1 MIWLYSYRGE
11 KYKDIE
17 VWDLQIKNFMVDQSL
32 KELTEHRTTAL
43 PIACYQTT
51 INQNVHG
58 YIPLHWHDEVQFV
71 LIIKGEAIFQVNE
84 ERLEVREGDGLF
96 INSGCLH
103 MAEEKNQ
110 SGCIYI
116 CLNVSPHF
124 ILSQELYSTYV
135 SPYLQAT
142 NLPYLSIDAKE
153 PWGKN
158 IIDAILNMN
167 ESIQQKWP
175 YYELDL
181 TVQLTNMWKNL
192 LVNGFQLEY
201 DQTEVVKSQRMKQML
216 HWIHLHYA
224 DKMLLDDIAK
234 AGQLSRSECCRY
246 FKRMLRTTPLNYVM
260 DYRIRRS
267 VLLLQESD
275 STVTE
280 VAYQVGFN
288 STSYFIDKFRKSMNV
303 TPLAYKRNCA
313 ASKFIK
319 H

>member
-1 MIWLYSYRGE
+1 MR
-11 KYKDIE
+11 
-17 VWDLQIKNFMVDQSL
+17 NFKVDQSL

-58 YIPLHWHDEVQFV
+58 HIPLHWHDEVQFV
-71 LIIKGEAIFQVNE
+71 RIIKGEAIFQVNE
-84 ERLEVREGDGLF
+84 ERLEVREGEGLF

-103 MAEEKNQ
+103 MAEEKDQ
-110 SGCIYI
+110 SGCIYM

-124 ILSQELYSTYV
+124 LLSQELYSTYV

-142 NLPYLSIDAKE
+142 NLPYIFIDAKE
-153 PWGKN
+153 VWGKN
-158 IIDAILNMN
+158 IIDTMLNVN
-167 ESIQQKWP
+167 ESIQQKLP

-192 LVNGFQLEY
+192 LVNGFHLEY
-201 DQTEVVKSQRMKQML
+201 DQTEIVKSQRMKQML
-216 HWIHLHYA
+216 NWVHLHYA
-224 DKMLLDDIAK
+224 EKMLLDDIAR

-260 DYRIRRS
+260 DYRIQKS

>member
-1 MIWLYSYRGE
+1 MIYLYSYRGE

-17 VWDLQIKNFMVDQSL
+17 VGDLQIRNFKVDQSL

-58 YIPLHWHDEVQFV
+58 HIPLHWHDEVQFV
-71 LIIKGEAIFQVNE
+71 RIIKGEAIFQVNE
-84 ERLEVREGDGLF
+84 ERLEVREGEGLF

-103 MAEEKNQ
+103 MAEEKDQ
-110 SGCIYI
+110 SGCIYM

-124 ILSQELYSTYV
+124 LLSQELYSTYV

-142 NLPYLSIDAKE
+142 NLPYIFIDAKE
-153 PWGKN
+153 VWGKN
-158 IIDAILNMN
+158 IIDTMLNVN
-167 ESIQQKWP
+167 ESIQQKLP

-192 LVNGFQLEY
+192 LVNGFHLEY
-201 DQTEVVKSQRMKQML
+201 DQTEIVKSQRMKQML
-216 HWIHLHYA
+216 NWVHLHYA
-224 DKMLLDDIAK
+224 EKMLLDDIAR

-260 DYRIRRS
+260 DYRIQKS

>member
-1 MIWLYSYRGE
+1 VG
-11 KYKDIE
+11 
-17 VWDLQIKNFMVDQSL
+17 DLQIRNFKVDQSL

-58 YIPLHWHDEVQFV
+58 HIPLHWHDEVQFV
-71 LIIKGEAIFQVNE
+71 RIIKGEAIFQVNE
-84 ERLEVREGDGLF
+84 ERLEVREGEGLF

-103 MAEEKNQ
+103 MAEEKDQ
-110 SGCIYI
+110 SGCIYM

-124 ILSQELYSTYV
+124 LLSQELYSTYV

-142 NLPYLSIDAKE
+142 NLPYIFIDAKE
-153 PWGKN
+153 VWGKN
-158 IIDAILNMN
+158 IIDAMLNVN
-167 ESIQQKWP
+167 ESIQQKLP

-192 LVNGFQLEY
+192 LVNGFHLEY
-201 DQTEVVKSQRMKQML
+201 DQTEIVKSQRMKQML
-216 HWIHLHYA
+216 NWVHLHYA
-224 DKMLLDDIAK
+224 EKMLLDDIAR

-260 DYRIRRS
+260 DYRIQKS